1 MLGLNSEQLT
11 TLMKNKVSQQPTKR
25 GFPCITLIFLT
36 FKTLKHMLPEK
47 ENRNTSKAPII
58 YRKIGLKLRKKKV

>member
-1 MLGLNSEQLT
+1 MLGLNSEQRT

-36 FKTLKHMLPEK
+36 FKTLKHMLPKK
-47 ENRNTSKAPII
+47 ENIKCQFPFSTISQLP
-58 YRKIGLKLRKKKV
+58 GQFLP